1 MIWIAAGYILMS
13 TDWRKKLHR
22 LFALLISDMEI
33 EDLQSQGFE
42 TSFLP
47 FIQTG
52 GGRLWGG
59 DWFENVFIFYYF
71 FLFLLG
77 GTSIH
82 AKESSTS
89 GGCSGWRLRLLR
101 WRVFHLR
108 RLLRWRLQWRQW
120 NDRSQQWSTHPGFWS
135 CAGRPGVRVRFSFCW
150 GTFRLC
156 VGCYPV
162 AWPKSGECGGC
173 WRQVGNFRCYY
184 LHEMFIFSTSA
195 QTPSP
200 QAGKEQ

>member
-1 MIWIAAGYILMS
+1 MIWIAAWYIFWWAPIEEKNCIDCLHS
-13 TDWRKKLHR
+13 WFQTWRSK
-22 LFALLISDMEI
+22 ISKARV
-33 EDLQSQGFE
+33 LRQV
-42 TSFLP
+42 FLP

-82 AKESSTS
+82 AKESSSTS
-89 GGCSGWRLRLLR
+89 GGCSGCRLRLLR

-120 NDRSQQWSTHPGFWS
+120 NDWSQQWSTHPGFWS

-173 WRQVGNFRCYY
+173 
-184 LHEMFIFSTSA
+184 
-195 QTPSP
+195 
-200 QAGKEQ
+200 